1 MDNHERPSTFF
12 TNLQDI
18 EIPESKFHKHAA
30 EKEKSDDVAHSTP
43 LSKQQHTIP
52 SWVMPFAAI
61 AIIVQI
67 LGVVIWFGYRQERIV
82 RNSLNETISKLK
94 LIEKH
99 GYNVKGYYSQVNE
112 QNEKLNG
119 PLAIVQLG
127 SVKGAL
133 ATIDEQVSTQYS
145 QLLDNERK
153 NLEKKVATLE
163 KELVATS
170 NYNYPSK
177 TETLAYIQQIK
188 EKMQSQ
194 LSMQQ
199 IEQYEEGIDLREAKL
214 KTDLEAVMK
223 TEFAELELQM
233 SRATYY
239 DFPSHASIEAYIQKT
254 GGFNTNHEATTS
266 QIIEQLK
273 IIAVDTETVKREV
286 ELEKKKVVLNNV
298 SAATN
303 EVDSLLAFFA
313 QRNGYTNEIAQLN
326 QFKNSV
332 TQFTIEKT
340 GSLTSTQLQY
350 KADTELM
357 VLLTIP
363 RQSKIAAEE
372 KEKQE
377 RLAQQKKLAEEK
389 GIPVPPIDVPKL
401 IVIDVPKQRLYAYEN
416 GISIFQ
422 TPVPVTTGMA
432 GFDTIRGQ
440 FAIYSKYSP
449 FRMRS
454 PFPGIE
460 YDNLVDHVMFFYQGY
475 GIHDASWR
483 SVYGT
488 MDYPA
493 VGSHGCVNTP
503 YDYIK
508 QLFAWAEIG
517 TTVIVR

>member
-1 MDNHERPSTFF
+1 MDNHERPSSFF

-30 EKEKSDDVAHSTP
+30 EKDKTAEIDGTP
-43 LSKQQHTIP
+43 LSKPQRSVP
-52 SWVMPFAAI
+52 SWVMPLAAI
-61 AIIVQI
+61 VIVVQI
-67 LGVVIWFGYRQERIV
+67 VGVIVWFGYRQQRVV

-133 ATIDEQVSTQYS
+133 ATIDQQVSTQYS
-145 QLLDNERK
+145 QLLANERK
-153 NLEKKVATLE
+153 NLDAKVAALE
-163 KELVATS
+163 KELADTS
-170 NYNYPSK
+170 SYTYPSK
-177 TETLAYIQQIK
+177 TETLSYLQQLK
-188 EKMQSQ
+188 EKMQAS
-194 LSMQQ
+194 LSIQQ
-199 IEQYEEGIDLREAKL
+199 IEQYEEGIDSREEKL
-214 KTDLEAVMK
+214 NSDMEKVMK
-223 TEFAELELQM
+223 DEFAELESQM

-239 DFPSHASIEAYIQKT
+239 DFPSHAAIESYIQKT
-254 GGFNTNHEATTS
+254 GGFNTNHQATTA
-266 QIIEQLK
+266 QIIEQIK
-273 IIAVDTETVKREV
+273 IITTNTETVKREV
-286 ELEKKKVVLNNV
+286 EQEKKKVVMNNV
-298 SAATN
+298 AAATN
-303 EVDSLLAFFA
+303 EVDGLLAFFA
-313 QRNGYTNEIAQLN
+313 QRNGYTNEINQLN
-326 QFKNSV
+326 QFKNNVAS
-332 TQFTIEKT
+332 FTLEKT
-340 GSLTSTQLQY
+340 ASLTSKQLQN

-357 VLLTIP
+357 TLLTIP

-377 RLAQQKKLAEEK
+377 RLAQQKKLEEEK

-401 IVIDVPKQRLYAYEN
+401 ILIDVNKQRLYAYEN
-416 GISIFQ
+416 GISIFD
-422 TPVPVTTGMA
+422 TPVTITTGMA

-440 FAIYSKYSP
+440 FAVYSKYSP

-460 YDNLVDHVMFFYQGY
+460 YDNMVNYVMFFYQGY

-488 MDYPA
+488 MDYLS
-493 VGSHGCVNTP
+493 VGSHGCVNAP
-503 YDYIK
+503 FEYVK

-517 TTVIVR
+517 TTVVVK